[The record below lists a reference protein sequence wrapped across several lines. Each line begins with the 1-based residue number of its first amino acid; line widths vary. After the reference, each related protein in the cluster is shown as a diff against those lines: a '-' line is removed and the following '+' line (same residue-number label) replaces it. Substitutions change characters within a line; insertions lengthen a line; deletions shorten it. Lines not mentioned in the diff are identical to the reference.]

1 MYEAQ
6 LSNLTARLAN
16 AGRAIAGMPEE
27 SRQAWL
33 AAIEGEIDAL
43 RTEIERNQNVE
54 PANRFSLLQQLSY
67 EVRCMVGPASRIT
80 QTPPPGGSL
89 CLREADQNHD

>member
-6 LSNLTARLAN
+6 LSNLVARVTN
-16 AGRAIAGMPEE
+16 AARETAGMPEE

-33 AAIEGEIDAL
+33 ATIEGEIDAL

-54 PANRFSLLQQLSY
+54 RPNRSQLLQQL
-67 EVRCMVGPASRIT
+67 ENARAIAT
-80 QTPPPGGSL
+80 SL
-89 CLREADQNHD
+89 L

>member
-6 LSNLTARLAN
+6 LSNLAARLTN
-16 AGRAIAGMPEE
+16 AARETAEMPEE

-33 AAIEGEIDAL
+33 AAIEDEIDAL

-54 PANRFSLLQQLSY
+54 SPNRAQLLQQL
-67 EVRCMVGPASRIT
+67 EDARAIATRLI
-80 QTPPPGGSL
+80 
-89 CLREADQNHD
+89 